1 MHVMATGLSESM
13 GSSGS
18 ERRVR
23 DTGMTSAGNLEHWRR
38 EGRVE
43 EEVLE
48 SLVRLTQ
55 HVANAR
61 TYEEIFEIGADE
73 IARFYD
79 YDRCTLVVNDR
90 QNRSMR
96 IDYVRSPEITYTTDG
111 TWQFDTGTV
120 AGWVVT
126 HAEPLIH
133 QIGPEDRFTRDEER
147 RQQGVKELVSLPLMI
162 EGEAV
167 AALTLSTT
175 KAGTFHEDDLW
186 ILRTLVD
193 HLSVAA
199 AATNLRQQAERR
211 AQVSTFL
218 AEVSAK
224 IASVQDV
231 NSILHDV
238 LKTAEPVLGDL
249 QVIYRID
256 QVEGEIHFQTLSCST
271 ERLARVAEPI
281 FRDRSPTERGAFIGP
296 ATQGKTI
303 FIPDLRT
310 ADISDSARLNSE
322 RIGALSVIA
331 LPLRAGGALLGA
343 YVTARTIDSLLE
355 GTWEPFSEDDLRLAQ
370 NFSDRL
376 AAAFLNQRLH
386 DETRQ
391 TLAVS
396 ESLLQIGQ
404 ELSSS
409 VDLDQIFSLVTNFA
423 WLLLNADYAA
433 IAAEDAQGAFAWRAI
448 VGNQTNAHES
458 ARFIYGQGM
467 VGRIAQT
474 RETMIIEGFPDN
486 PAFPPETLP
495 VHAAERMRTTMG
507 LPLRAGDHVFG
518 ALIVGYRHP
527 HSISQTE
534 VRFGEALANQAAIA
548 LENARLYANAK
559 AAIDH
564 RDHFM
569 SITAHEL
576 QTPLTALHGR
586 AQLLDRRLGDQLDPQ
601 DAEAIQVVLRQSER
615 LSRMV
620 NDLLDISRLGSGRL
634 SLARATIDIVALTRQ
649 LIEEANVGP
658 DLTPIRFLPEVDTLM
673 ISIDGSRFE
682 QVIANLLANA
692 KRFAGTESEIF
703 VTVRKHLERVLI
715 EVKDQG
721 FGIAESHLERI
732 FEPFFQVDP
741 VPNGGVG
748 LGLAICRQ
756 IIANHGGSIW
766 ATSPGRGLGS
776 TFTISLPLQD

>member
-1 MHVMATGLSESM
+1 MATGLSVGM
-13 GSSGS
+13 SGS
-18 ERRVR
+18 REERRDSDV
-23 DTGMTSAGNLEHWRR
+23 TSVGNLERWRQEDR
-38 EGRVE
+38 LE
-43 EEVLE
+43 EELLT

-55 HVANAR
+55 RVANAR
-61 TYEEIFEIGADE
+61 TYEEIFETGTAE
-73 IARFYD
+73 IARFYN

-90 QNRSMR
+90 QNRTMR
-96 IDYVRSPEITYTTDG
+96 IDYVESPVISYSTDG
-111 TWQFDTGTV
+111 AWMFDTGTI

-126 HAEPLIH
+126 HAEPLIY
-133 QIGPEDRFTRDEER
+133 QIGPEDRFVRDDER

-167 AALTLSTT
+167 AALTLSSTR
-175 KAGTFHEDDLW
+175 AGVFLDEDLW

-211 AQVSTFL
+211 ARRSQFL

-224 IASVQDV
+224 IADVQDV
-231 NSILHDV
+231 NPILHDV
-238 LKTAEPVLGDL
+238 LKTAEPLLGDL

-271 ERLARVAEPI
+271 ERLARIAEPI
-281 FRDRSPTERGAFIGP
+281 FRGRSPTERGAFIGP
-296 ATQGKTI
+296 ATQGETI

-310 ADISDSARLNSE
+310 ADISESARLNSE

-343 YVTARTIDSLLE
+343 YVTARTIDSLLN
-355 GTWEPFSEDDLRLAQ
+355 GTWEPFTEDDLRLVQ

-396 ESLLQIGQ
+396 EALLQIGQ

-409 VDLDQIFSLVTNFA
+409 VDLDQIFPLVSSFA
-423 WLLLNADYAA
+423 RLLLNADYAA
-433 IAAEDAQGAFAWRAI
+433 IAVEDSEGSFAWRAT
-448 VGNQTNAHES
+448 VGNQTNRHLS
-458 ARFIYGQGM
+458 ARFIYGQGF
-467 VGRIAQT
+467 VGRIAKT

-486 PAFPPETLP
+486 PEFPPEKLP
-495 VHAAERMRTTMG
+495 VLAAERLRSTMG
-507 LPLRAGDHVFG
+507 LPLRAGEHFFG
-518 ALIVGYRHP
+518 ALIVGYRQPHP
-527 HSISQTE
+527 ISETE
-534 VRFGEALANQAAIA
+534 VRLGEALANQAAIA

-564 RDHFM
+564 RDHFL

-576 QTPLTALHGR
+576 QTPLTSLRGR
-586 AQLLDRRLGDQLDPQ
+586 AQLLDRRLGDRLDPQ
-601 DAEAIQVVLRQSER
+601 DAEAIRVVLRQSDR

-620 NDLLDISRLGSGRL
+620 NDLLDISRLGSG
-634 SLARATIDIVALTRQ
+634 SLALARETVDVVELTRQ
-649 LIEEANVGP
+649 LIEEANDGP
-658 DLTPIRFLPEVDTLM
+658 NTTPIRFLPEVDSLP
-673 ISIDGSRFE
+673 ISLDNSRFE
-682 QVIANLLANA
+682 QVMANLVANA
-692 KRFAGTESEIF
+692 RRFSSDDGE
-703 VTVRKHLERVLI
+703 VTVTLRKQLDHVLI
-715 EVKDQG
+715 EVTDHG
-721 FGIAESHLERI
+721 FGIAETHLDRI

-741 VPNGGVG
+741 GPGVGVG

-756 IIANHGGSIW
+756 IIANHGGRIW